1 LDGFKVMVS
10 RMDGHGRLRTF
21 DGAIVRRVI
30 DRSHAS
36 VREHAHDWPLISL
49 FVLGGYWNRTE
60 AGERRIDEPSA
71 VYYRPGTF
79 HQNTA
84 SINGFEQLE
93 IEFDPAWLRPLVLPD
108 APVLH
113 WIGGPVGRD
122 VRRFSRICST
132 ANSDDAIREALYRF
146 LAHSPQDSSRKRAPW
161 IYDVRR
167 RLEADPSLRVA
178 ELAREIDR
186 HPSWLGAVYSNTMG
200 EGLPESA
207 ARFRLERACRLLRES
222 ALPFAQVAA
231 EAGFCDQSHMNRTF
245 RRILDRTPSAVREDR
260 RFLRQ
265 S

>member
-1 LDGFKVMVS
+1 
-10 RMDGHGRLRTF
+10 MDGHTWLHRF

-71 VYYRPGTF
+71 VYYRAGTF
-79 HQNTA
+79 HRNTA
-84 SINGFEQLE
+84 LINGFEQLE

-113 WIGGPVGRD
+113 WIGGRVGRD
-122 VRRFSRICST
+122 ARHLARICSA
-132 ANSDDAIREALYRF
+132 ANSAEAIREGLRRF

-161 IYDVRR
+161 IIDVRR
-167 RLEADPSLRVA
+167 RLEADPSLKAA
-178 ELAREIDR
+178 ELAREFDR
-186 HPSWLGAVYSNTMG
+186 HPSWLGAVYSYTMG

-207 ARFRLERACRLLRES
+207 ARFRIERACRLLRES

-245 RRILDRTPSAVREDR
+245 RRILNRTPSAVREDR
-260 RFLRQ
+260 RFFRQ

>member
-1 LDGFKVMVS
+1 MHENTWLQ
-10 RMDGHGRLRTF
+10 RF

-36 VREHAHDWPLISL
+36 IREHAHSWPLISL

-71 VYYRPGTF
+71 VYYRAGTF
-79 HQNTA
+79 HRNTA

-93 IEFDPAWLRPLVLPD
+93 IEFDPAWLRPSVLPD

-113 WIGGPVGRD
+113 WIGGDAGRNA
-122 VRRFSRICST
+122 RRLARICSA
-132 ANSDDAIREALYRF
+132 ANGADSVREGLRRL
-146 LAHSPQDSSRKRAPW
+146 LAQSPQDSSWKRAPW
-161 IYDVRR
+161 ITDARR
-167 RLEADPSLRVA
+167 RLEADPSLRAV
-178 ELAREIDR
+178 ELAREFDR
-186 HPSWLGAVYSNTMG
+186 HPSWLGAVYSYTMG

-222 ALPFAQVAA
+222 DLPLAHVAA

-245 RRILDRTPSAVREDR
+245 RRILERTPSAVREDR

-265 S
+265 ASPSET